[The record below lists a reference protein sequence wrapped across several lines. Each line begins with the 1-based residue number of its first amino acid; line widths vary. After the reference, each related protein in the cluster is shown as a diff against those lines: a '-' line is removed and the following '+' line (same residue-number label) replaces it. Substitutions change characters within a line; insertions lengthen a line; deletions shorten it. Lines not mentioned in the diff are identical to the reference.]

1 VWQKDRGRNIVTQFT
16 KESLI
21 TVLRQIQNHGW
32 VESVR
37 SPGND
42 GAVGNTLES
51 ILGISENNLP
61 LPNATEW
68 ELKAK
73 RRKTVS
79 LTTLFHLEPSPQ
91 AMKLVSSLLLPFYG
105 WPHATKAGE
114 MSFRQTIMTT
124 SPSDRGFQV
133 VVNRAERKVEI
144 S

>member
-16 KESLI
+16 KKSLI

-32 VESVR
+32 IESVR

-79 LTTLFHLEPSPQ
+79 LTTLFHLEPSPI
-91 AMKLVSSLLLPFYG
+91 MYPKNWTG
-105 WPHATKAGE
+105 
-114 MSFRQTIMTT
+114 SFVKEAETEEREQTNGRVTT
-124 SPSDRGFQV
+124 TT
-133 VVNRAERKVEI
+133 
-144 S
+144 